1 MVGLPRE
8 DRAEPVGDVGVVV
21 EAEYRVGLRQR
32 LRQVLSVPLG
42 EAADGHD
49 GLGAAGLLE
58 VGRLEEGVDRVLLR
72 GLHEAARVD
81 HDGVGILRVADQ
93 PEAAGLEPTRELFG
107 VDLVAGA
114 AEGHHRDG
122 EVAVIGRVRVVS
134 VVMVV
139 PEYAACGASRPKPR
153 SRE

>member
-1 MVGLPRE
+1 MVGLPRD

-21 EAEYRVGLRQR
+21 EAEHGIGLRQR
-32 LRQVLSVPLG
+32 LRQVLAVALG
-42 EAADGHD
+42 EAAHGHD

-72 GLHEAARVD
+72 GLHEATRVD

-93 PEAAGLEPTRELFG
+93 AEAAGLEPTRELFG

-122 EVAVIGRVRVVS
+122 ELAVT
-134 VVMVV
+134 
-139 PEYAACGASRPKPR
+139 GASRVSSHGRPR
-153 SRE
+153 VCRLRGVTA